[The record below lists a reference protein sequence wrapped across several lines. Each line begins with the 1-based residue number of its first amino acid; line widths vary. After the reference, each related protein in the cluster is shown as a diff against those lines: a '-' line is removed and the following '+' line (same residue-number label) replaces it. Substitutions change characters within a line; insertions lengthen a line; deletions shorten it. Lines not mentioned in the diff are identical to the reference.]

1 MKSFGFRL
9 LFCLLFLAWSQTLS
23 AQTAVPL
30 DGTPPELPLG
40 TYLGYFEDS
49 GNRLTIDDVS
59 APGFSGK
66 FLPLGRDS
74 FNAGYSA
81 STYWFRFE
89 ATNAGGQDLNRQF
102 EIPHPIL
109 GEVTFYQPSAE
120 AREPYT
126 SLKAGDSLAFSDR
139 PVPHRNLVFPVRVPA
154 GTART
159 FYIRVRT
166 FGSLTFSATL
176 WDPFAHARKDRRE
189 YGFLGLYYG
198 LLLMLFLYNGISF
211 VGTRDRS
218 FLYFLGFVLCLGLFL
233 ASFDGLA
240 QEFIWGNVP
249 VPGEIPRN
257 MAINLAS
264 AFAGLFVREFLS
276 LGTHSRRIDTAL
288 KWMIRAYLALAVGML
303 FLPAR
308 PLIQVTAVTTLAGI
322 FLGVLAPVN
331 ALRAGYRPALL
342 FIAAWVPLLISGLVI
357 ILRLAGL
364 APLTSLTQY
373 FVHGA
378 MAIQTLF
385 FSLALIE
392 RIDQL
397 RREKAVA
404 EHEAAL
410 REERMETSLIR
421 NNELQDVLE
430 EREAAR
436 LEVEQ
441 QKTQLEEANL
451 KLRELDRI
459 KADFTAMLVHDL
471 KSPLAAVLNAC
482 EVIQPPESLKA
493 DPQKAELVQHVHAT
507 LDSTIALID
516 DLLELYRTESS
527 AVLLNRDRLN
537 LKPLLIR
544 ACGAAR
550 LAGAKNGLTVALDLP
565 ETLPT
570 VAGDAQKLD
579 RVFGNLLSNALKF
592 TERGGSITVTAQAIT
607 GTGVEEGLTFVKI
620 SVTDTGAG
628 IPPAELPYVFD
639 PYRQGETR
647 NRQLGVGLGLAIVK
661 GIVAAH
667 EGSITV
673 RSQLGVGTTFT
684 VLLPAL

>member
-9 LFCLLFLAWSQTLS
+9 LFCLLFLVWSQAIS

-30 DGTPPELPLG
+30 DGAPPELPLG

-49 GNRLTIDDVS
+49 GNRLTIEDIS

-66 FLPLGRDS
+66 FVPFGRS
-74 FNAGYSA
+74 TFNAGYSA
-81 STYWFRFE
+81 STFWFRFE
-89 ATNAGGQDLNRQF
+89 ATNAGARDLKRQL

-109 GEVTFYQPSAE
+109 GEVAFYQPSAE
-120 AREPYT
+120 AGEKFT
-126 SLKAGDSLAFSDR
+126 FLMAGDALAFGDR
-139 PVPHRNLVFPVRVPA
+139 PVPHRNLVFPVQVPA
-154 GTART
+154 GATRT
-159 FYIRVRT
+159 FYLRVRT
-166 FGSLTFSATL
+166 SGSLTFSATL
-176 WDPFAHARKDRRE
+176 WESATHARKDRRE
-189 YGFLGLYYG
+189 YGFLGVYYG
-198 LLLMLFLYNGISF
+198 LLLMLFFYNGISF
-211 VGTRDRS
+211 LGTRDRS
-218 FLYFLGFVLCLGLFL
+218 FLYFLGFVLCLGLFQ
-233 ASFDGLA
+233 SSIDGLA
-240 QEFIWGNVP
+240 QEFIWGNAP
-249 VPGEIPRN
+249 VPGQIPRN
-257 MAINLAS
+257 VFVNLAS

-276 LGTHSRRIDTAL
+276 LETHSRRIDTAA
-288 KWMIRAYLALAVGML
+288 KWTVRAYLALAAGFL
-303 FLPAR
+303 FLPAH
-308 PLIQVTAVTTLAGI
+308 PLIQATAVLTLFGI
-322 FLGVLAPVN
+322 FLGILAPVD

-342 FIAAWVPLLISGLVI
+342 FIAAWVPLLFSGLVI
-357 ILRLAGL
+357 ILRLAGF
-364 APLTSLTQY
+364 APTTFLTQY
-373 FVHGA
+373 FVHGG
-378 MAIQTLF
+378 MAIQAMF

-410 REERMETSLIR
+410 REERMEISLIR
-421 NNELQDVLE
+421 NNELQEVLQ

-436 LEVEQ
+436 LEIEQ
-441 QKTQLEEANL
+441 QKKQLEEANL

-471 KSPLAAVLNAC
+471 KSPLSAVLNAC
-482 EVIQPPESLKA
+482 EVIQPPESLTA

-507 LDSTIALID
+507 LDSTITLID

-527 AVLLNRDRLN
+527 TVLLNRDRLN
-537 LKPLLIR
+537 LKSLLAR

-550 LAGAKNGLTVALDLP
+550 LAGAKKGLTVALELP
-565 ETLPT
+565 ETLPP

-579 RVFGNLLSNALKF
+579 RVLGNLLSNALKF
-592 TERGGSITVTAQAIT
+592 TDPGGTITVTARAST
-607 GTGVEEGLTFVKI
+607 GTGVEEGLTFVRI
-620 SVTDTGAG
+620 SVTDTGGG
-628 IPPAELPYVFD
+628 IAPAELPYVFD

-667 EGSITV
+667 EGRVTV